1 MAQLRS
7 RLQSPLMPTF
17 NRVCHREA
25 VAEPVEKNRL
35 HPTRLKNAL
44 RSALVCV
51 AAPLHIYVLQSQ
63 LNLCLRS
70 AKYIT
75 QNTRLRGGSST
86 ETETETERKQKAA
99 SMNGAFS
106 RATNGQVCIERN

>member
-1 MAQLRS
+1 MARS
-7 RLQSPLMPTF
+7 RLHSPLIPSF

-35 HPTRLKNAL
+35 HPTSLKIAL

-75 QNTRLRGGSST
+75 QNTRLRRGSS
-86 ETETETERKQKAA
+86 TETETERKQKAA